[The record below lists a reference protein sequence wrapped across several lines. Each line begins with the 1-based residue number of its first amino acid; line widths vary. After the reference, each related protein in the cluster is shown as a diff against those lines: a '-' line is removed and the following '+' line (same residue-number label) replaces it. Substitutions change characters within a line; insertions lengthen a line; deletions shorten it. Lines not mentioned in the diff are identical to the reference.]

1 MRRMFPLIV
10 LLLRLSAVYS
20 DSHSLRYYETA
31 VSAPGFGIPEYSSV
45 GYVDDREI
53 ANYNSDSRIDRP
65 SVEWMKKLGDDFW
78 ERNTQIARRN
88 EARGRRNV
96 KIAME
101 RFNQSGGFHS
111 YQWMVGCELDDDGSI
126 TGYNQH
132 GYDGGE
138 FMALDTRTWT
148 FIATMSQAQISTQ
161 RWNSPEVQAGES
173 YRNYLENECIE
184 WLKIYVENGREDLE
198 RRVRPQVKV
207 SARDEEDAMTL
218 HCLVYGFHP
227 RHVDVKWMKNG
238 VDDVPSYHT
247 THVLPNPDGTYQIR
261 VSAEVIPKEGD
272 SYSCYVDHSSLGAP
286 LSIVWEPEQRSAWVT
301 PVVVAV
307 VAVAAVL
314 LGGLGFLLYRRRSAG
329 YKTTSTSDTSSESNS
344 AKA

>member
-1 MRRMFPLIV
+1 MRKMFPLIV
-10 LLLRLSAVYS
+10 LLLHLSAVYS
-20 DSHSLRYYETA
+20 DSHSLRYYQTA

-53 ANYNSDSRIDRP
+53 MNYNSDSRKYQP
-65 SVEWMKKLGDDFW
+65 SVEWMKKLGDDYW
-78 ERNTQIARRN
+78 ERQTLIAKGN
-88 EARGRRNV
+88 EAIGRHDV
-96 KIAME
+96 KIGME

-111 YQWMVGCELDDDGSI
+111 VQKMYGCELRDDGSI
-126 TGYNQH
+126 GGYEQY

-138 FMALDTRTWT
+138 FIALDTRTWT
-148 FIATMSQAQISTQ
+148 YIATMSQAQISTQ

-173 YRNYLENECIE
+173 DRNYLENECIE
-184 WLKIYVENGREDLE
+184 WLKTYVENGREDLE

-207 SARDEEDAMTL
+207 SARDEDDAMTL

-227 RHVDVKWMKNG
+227 RHVHVKWMKNG

-247 THVLPNPDGTYQIR
+247 THVLPNPDGSYQIR

-272 SYSCYVDHSSLGAP
+272 SYSCYVDHSSLEAP
-286 LSIVWEPEQRSAWVT
+286 LSIVC
-301 PVVVAV
+301 
-307 VAVAAVL
+307 
-314 LGGLGFLLYRRRSAG
+314 GRRAG

>member
-1 MRRMFPLIV
+1 MRKMFPLIV
-10 LLLRLSAVYS
+10 LLVRLSAVYS
-20 DSHSLRYYETA
+20 DSHSLRYYYTA

-53 ANYNSDSRIDRP
+53 ANYNSDSRKYRP
-65 SVEWMKKLGDDFW
+65 SVEWMKKLGDDYW
-78 ERNTQIARRN
+78 ERNTQRGRGN
-88 EARGRRNV
+88 EAVFRHDV
-96 KIAME
+96 KIVME

-111 YQWMVGCELDDDGSI
+111 YQWMVGCQLDDDGRI
-126 TGYNQH
+126 TGYMQE
-132 GYDGGE
+132 GYDGEE
-138 FMALDTRTWT
+138 FIALDTRTWT
-148 FIATMSQAQISTQ
+148 YIATMSQAQISTQ
-161 RWNSPEVQAGES
+161 RWNSPEVQVGERN
-173 YRNYLENECIE
+173 RNYLENVCID
-184 WLKIYVENGREDLE
+184 WLKTYVENGREDLE
-198 RRVRPQVKV
+198 RRVPPQVKV
-207 SARDEEDAMTL
+207 SARDEDDAMTL

-261 VSAEVIPKEGD
+261 VSAEVIHKEGD

-286 LSIVWEPEQRSAWVT
+286 LSIVWEQRSVWVT
-301 PVVVAV
+301 PVVVAAV
-307 VAVAAVL
+307 VVAAVL
-314 LGGLGFLLYRRRSAG
+314 LGGLGFLLYRRRRAG